1 MPFDALKPQ
10 NLPRVAFTPKFLSN
24 LTASP
29 EERAEAFLRAG
40 DKAKAAEAYAK
51 AGKHPQAARLFA
63 ETGNAR
69 RAVEVTLVGVLGK
82 VPDGY
87 TDATPLQAGELLA
100 SSGHH
105 QEAIVLF
112 ELGADWKK
120 AAESAAK
127 LQWHAKAARY
137 YEKARLWK
145 LAANYYRRGNQPA
158 DAARALE
165 QESNRLKTEG
175 RARRDPGVEQAIAE
189 IDQERAELLG
199 KLGKS
204 GEAATLLSNTMPTL
218 KSGKLLEAAGR
229 FEEAIQAYV
238 AVGEKEDA
246 LRLLPKATGMRPHE
260 RAKTLLACGRPQEA
274 AALFAASGAF
284 KECAQA
290 WEAAAVWPQAGRA
303 WEEAREPRLAAEAYR
318 KGNRWADAG
327 RAFLAAGDHASAGQ
341 AFLTARDY
349 QQAGECLLKAGKPF
363 EAATCFLEVQAKDD
377 ASRALRQVPA
387 ASQIGGKAT
396 MLLVPLLYEQGK
408 YSDALQRLQMLPPAT
423 DPGGTTIGDQLYW
436 QGRLFERLER
446 TAEALAAY
454 QKLVAI
460 KPGYK
465 DAAER
470 LASLRGAIGRMPAA
484 QVPGAPANPAARST
498 EAAPVV
504 SRPQSVGGFP
514 AGFLLAGRYE
524 IVAEIGRGG
533 MGRVYRARDRE
544 MAEEVA
550 IKTILGRS
558 DQSDE
563 IAAEQDRLLREV
575 QLLRRLTHP
584 NIVRV
589 FDLGRFPDG
598 IFVTMELVAGQTLD
612 QVVRSK
618 ALPPLDRLRA
628 ILKQIAAGLGE
639 AHAHAIVHR
648 DLKPSNVILTPTRVK
663 ILDFGIART
672 LSGDTRLTMTG
683 LAVGTP
689 MYMAPEQIQGADLDG
704 RCDLYAL
711 GVLAFTLLAG
721 REPFLGNNPT
731 AIALEH
737 LQTPPP
743 DLRRLRPGTPE
754 PWVAFVERL
763 LAKAPADRYADA
775 QAVGDALD
783 ALPA

>member
-1 MPFDALKPQ
+1 M
-10 NLPRVAFTPKFLSN
+10 AFTPKFLSG
-24 LTASP
+24 LTSTPA
-29 EERAEAFLRAG
+29 ERAEALLKAG

-51 AGKHPQAARLFA
+51 AGMHPQAAKLFA
-63 ETGNAR
+63 ETGNSK
-69 RAVEVTLVGVLGK
+69 RAVETTLVGVLGK
-82 VPDGY
+82 VPEGY
-87 TDATPLQAGELLA
+87 SDATPLQAGELLA

-112 ELGADWKK
+112 ELGTDWKK

-127 LQWHAKAARY
+127 LQLHAKAARF
-137 YEKARLWK
+137 YEKARLWR

-158 DAARALE
+158 DAARTLE

-175 RARRDPGVEQAIAE
+175 RARRDPGIEQAIAE
-189 IDQERAELLG
+189 VDQERAELLG

-204 GEAATLLSNTMPTL
+204 GEAATLLSTTMPTL
-218 KSGKLLEAAGR
+218 KSGKLLETAGR

-246 LRLLPKATGMRPHE
+246 LRLLPKAAGMRPHE

-274 AALFAASGAF
+274 AALFAAAGAF

-303 WEEAREPRLAAEAYR
+303 WEEAREPRLAAESYR
-318 KGNRWADAG
+318 KAGRWADAG
-327 RAFLAAGDHASAGQ
+327 RAFLAAGDDASAGE

-349 QQAGECLLKAGKPF
+349 QRAGESLLKAGKPF
-363 EAATCFLEVQAKDD
+363 EAATCFLEVQSNDD

-387 ASQIGGKAT
+387 ASRMGGKAT
-396 MLLVPLLYEQGK
+396 MLLVPLLYDQGK
-408 YSDALQRLQMLPPAT
+408 YTDALQRLQMLPPAT
-423 DPGGTTIGDQLYW
+423 DPGGTTIVDQLYW
-436 QGRLFERLER
+436 QARLLERLER
-446 TAEALAAY
+446 TAEAIAAY
-454 QKLVAI
+454 QKLLAI
-460 KPGYK
+460 KPNYK

-470 LASLRGAIGRMPAA
+470 LAELRGATGRKAGVQAPAA
-484 QVPGAPANPAARST
+484 KLPPGQSST
-498 EAAPVV
+498 EAAPVL
-504 SRPQSVGGFP
+504 SRPQPQGTFP
-514 AGFLLAGRYE
+514 PGYLLAGRYE

-544 MAEEVA
+544 LSEEVA

-558 DQSDE
+558 DQQEE

-589 FDLGRFPDG
+589 YDLGRFPDG

-612 QVVRSK
+612 QVIRAQ
-618 ALPPLDRLRA
+618 ALPPLDRLRP
-628 ILKQIAAGLGE
+628 ILKQIASGLGE
-639 AHAHAIVHR
+639 AHAHSIVHR

-672 LSGDTRLTMTG
+672 LHGDTRLTMTG

-689 MYMAPEQIQGADLDG
+689 MYMSPEQIRGADLDG

-737 LQTPPP
+737 LQAAPP
-743 DLRRLRPGTPE
+743 DLRLLRPRTPE
-754 PWVAFVERL
+754 PWVALVERL
-763 LAKAPADRYADA
+763 LAKSPADRYPDA

-783 ALPA
+783 RLPV